1 MERYFRQEIIEEI
14 GLAGQKKLSK
24 AKVLV
29 IGAGGLASPV
39 LTYLACAGVGNLYV
53 VDFDVVSM
61 TNLNRQFL
69 HGEQDINRP
78 KTTSAK
84 EFISQVNPDVAFHEI
99 KEKITAKNVGKIVE
113 NMDVVVNCVDNIP
126 ARVVLNRACVLGGI
140 PLVEAAINGFYGFVL
155 VIKDGTPCLN
165 CLGYEKTKVK
175 TPVPVLGVTAGVL
188 GTLQANECI
197 KILLGA
203 GESITGRMLTYDGL
217 EGSFEEVPILISEE
231 CSVHGE
237 LMEKQNQKG
246 GKGFE

>member
-14 GLAGQKKLSK
+14 GQAGQEKLSE

-69 HGEQDINRP
+69 HSEQDIKRP

-84 EFISQVNPDVAFHEI
+84 EFISRVNSETAFYEI
-99 KEKITAKNVGKIVE
+99 KEKITAENIHRIVE

-126 ARVVLNRACVLGGI
+126 TRIVLNRVCVLGGI

-155 VIKDGTPCLN
+155 VIKEGSPCLN
-165 CLGYEKTKVK
+165 CLGYENTKVK

-197 KILLGA
+197 KLLVGA

-217 EGSFEEVPILISEE
+217 EGSFEEVPILISKE
-231 CSVHGE
+231 CSVHKE
-237 LMEKQNQKG
+237 LMEKQNRHKG
-246 GKGFE
+246 